1 MASRKQR
8 VDPADC
14 EAGIESV
21 VAAIDCV
28 DGSVAGR
35 ILPQSGERERTTK
48 GDDCGDSGDDGGD
61 GGEDDEDA
69 QTDEVNGTA
78 TTFLTD
84 GWREVG
90 SSGLTAAE
98 LATLTE
104 GLPPAEHTLASLGTA
119 ESQGAQ
125 LQVLQ
130 CAWSAPSRPIPDSSI
145 VGILGKLNKV
155 RLTLTPNLPP
165 TLTPTLTLALALPL
179 PLTPTLTPTLALALA
194 LALPLPVPLPA
205 LTLSLTLTRRER
217 G

>member
-155 RLTLTPNLPP
+155 RLTLTPTLTL

-179 PLTPTLTPTLALALA
+179 PLTLT
-194 LALPLPVPLPA
+194 
-205 LTLSLTLTRRER
+205 LTLTRRCAR
-217 G
+217 MRTSSTSSSRSP